1 MTTATDLRNLDD
13 VAVLRVLSAATEQLR
28 GHFPEKATSTLKSA
42 EEARQAV
49 AQLLEAGGANPPV
62 EILPDEGTHA
72 AQARALL
79 ELMLQDP
86 ETSPVVRALID
97 HPPDDEQR
105 SVELALAG
113 AVILGALVT
122 WLQTKVEI
130 AVHRK
135 DGKTDFRF
143 HVRKDGAGDSL
154 IETIA
159 KQVVGLL

>member
-1 MTTATDLRNLDD
+1 MATLIDLRNLNDA
-13 VAVLRVLSAATEQLR
+13 AVLRILSAATEQIRSQL
-28 GHFPEKATSTLKSA
+28 PEKATGTLKSA
-42 EEARQAV
+42 DEGRQAV
-49 AQLLEAGGANPPV
+49 AQLLRESGANPPA
-62 EILPDEGTHA
+62 EILPDDGTHA

-86 ETSPVVRALID
+86 ETSPVVSELID

-113 AVILGALVT
+113 AVILGGLVT

-130 AVHRK
+130 DIHRK
-135 DGKTDFRF
+135 GGKTEFRF
-143 HVRKDGAGDSL
+143 HMRKDTASNSL
-154 IETIA
+154 IQTIA